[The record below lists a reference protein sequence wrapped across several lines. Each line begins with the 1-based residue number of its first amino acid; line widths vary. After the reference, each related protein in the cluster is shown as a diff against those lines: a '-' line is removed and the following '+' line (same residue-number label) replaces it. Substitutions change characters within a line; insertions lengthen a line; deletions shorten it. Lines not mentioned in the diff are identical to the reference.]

1 MEIPMSFIKTS
12 QKDIKTFKR
21 SAKKMHQETGELH
34 ADCLEKIARQAGY
47 HSWKHVTECAKQT
60 GLDVLQLDF
69 INECQKALN
78 DEFEGRKTFFG
89 LRNSTVHTTFYLFST
104 GEGDV
109 WLIEP
114 SEKLALC
121 LMWHY
126 EPQVVFIEETS
137 KNLDIGWDGK
147 FDIKSVSMPTVS
159 VVQPLGFYVETSNQ
173 NIKTRLI
180 ASENYPIVEIHELLK
195 QFHP

>member
-1 MEIPMSFIKTS
+1 MSICAILVPTS
-12 QKDIKTFKR
+12 FFSGHYLLFFRTVIDG
-21 SAKKMHQETGELH
+21 MVG
-34 ADCLEKIARQAGY
+34 CLP
-47 HSWKHVTECAKQT
+47 
-60 GLDVLQLDF
+60 
-69 INECQKALN
+69 LN
-78 DEFEGRKTFFG
+78 DEFEGKKTFFG